1 MIANYEIRVH
11 WSVNEGHMGFDDWE
25 RRDATINVKQEIGKE
40 NPHVFGNYQLRPKIE
55 QYIKAINSSVTL
67 DDITWNALDEK
78 EYQEGF
84 DQL

>member
-1 MIANYEIRVH
+1 MIANYQISVH

-25 RRDATINVKQEIGKE
+25 RRDATFNVKQEIGKE
-40 NPHVFGNYQLRPKIE
+40 NPHVFGIYQLKPKIYE
-55 QYIKAINSSVTL
+55 YIKAINPSVIL
-67 DDITWNALDEK
+67 DDVVWNALDEK

>member
-25 RRDATINVKQEIGKE
+25 RRDATINVREEIGNE
-40 NPHVFGNYQLRPKIE
+40 NPHVYANYQLRPKIE
-55 QYIKAINSSVTL
+55 QYIKAINHSVTL
-67 DDITWNALDEK
+67 DDITWNALDDK